1 MYGRR
6 RTGSVLK
13 GWRNGRRKHLHRM
26 RICHTG
32 GRKSEGVFGR
42 IRGVQDE
49 NSSNRKRRC
58 WKTSFAATLARI
70 FAEEGRNVLA
80 ADADPD
86 ANLGLALGFPEE
98 VVDSIIPISKM
109 RKMIEERTGADK
121 DNTFYV
127 LNPKVSDIPD
137 KYGKLY
143 NGVRLLLL
151 GTVDTA
157 GGGCVCPENVILKR
171 IISNLVLHR
180 KDVVI
185 LDMEAGLEHLA
196 RGTTSG
202 MEQFIVVI
210 EPGTRSIQTY
220 RNVKRLALGLGVQQV
235 RVVASK
241 VRDEQDEIFI
251 REKIPEEDFLGFIH
265 YNPDILRA
273 DRMGLSPYDC
283 SRELVQEVKEIIKRM
298 EM

>member
-1 MYGRR
+1 MKIAV
-6 RTGSVLK
+6 TGK
-13 GWRNGRRKHLHRM
+13 G
-26 RICHTG
+26 
-32 GRKSEGVFGR
+32 GVG
-42 IRGVQDE
+42 
-49 NSSNRKRRC
+49 
-58 WKTSFAATLARI
+58 KTTLAATLARI
-70 FAEEGRNVLA
+70 YAEEGRNVLA

-98 VVDSIIPISKM
+98 MVESIIPISRM

-127 LNPKVSDIPD
+127 LNPKVSDLPD

-171 IISNLVLHR
+171 IINNLILHR
-180 KDVVI
+180 EDVVI
-185 LDMEAGLEHLA
+185 LDMEAGVEHLA

-202 MEQFIVVI
+202 MDQFVVVI
-210 EPGTRSIQTY
+210 EPGARSIQTY
-220 RNVKRLALGLGVQQV
+220 RNVKRLALGLGVRQV

-241 VRDEQDEIFI
+241 VRDEQDEQFVL
-251 REKIPEEDFLGFIH
+251 EKIPEEDFLGFIH
-265 YNPDILRA
+265 YNPDIIKA
-273 DRMGLSPYDC
+273 DRMEAPPYDY
-283 SRELVQEVKEIIKRM
+283 SPELVQEVREIMKRM
-298 EM
+298 EA

>member
-1 MYGRR
+1 MKIAV
-6 RTGSVLK
+6 TGK
-13 GWRNGRRKHLHRM
+13 G
-26 RICHTG
+26 
-32 GRKSEGVFGR
+32 GVG
-42 IRGVQDE
+42 
-49 NSSNRKRRC
+49 
-58 WKTSFAATLARI
+58 KTSFAATLARI

-121 DNTFYV
+121 DNTFYI

-171 IISNLVLHR
+171 IINNLVLHR

-210 EPGTRSIQTY
+210 EPGARSIQTY

-251 REKIPEEDFLGFIH
+251 RERIPKEDFLGFIH
-265 YNPDILRA
+265 YNSDILRA
-273 DRMGLSPYDC
+273 DRMGMSPYDC

>member
-1 MYGRR
+1 MKIAI
-6 RTGSVLK
+6 TGK
-13 GWRNGRRKHLHRM
+13 G
-26 RICHTG
+26 
-32 GRKSEGVFGR
+32 GVG
-42 IRGVQDE
+42 
-49 NSSNRKRRC
+49 
-58 WKTSFAATLARI
+58 KTSFAATLARI

-98 VVDSIIPISKM
+98 IVESIIPISKM
-109 RKMIEERTGADK
+109 RKMIEERTGSDK
-121 DNTFYV
+121 DNRFYV
-127 LNPKVSDIPD
+127 LNPKVNDIPD

-171 IISNLVLHR
+171 IISNLVLHQE
-180 KDVVI
+180 DVVI

-210 EPGTRSIQTY
+210 EPGARSIQTY
-220 RNVKRLALGLGVQQV
+220 RNVKRLALDLGVHQV

-265 YNPDILRA
+265 YHPNIIRA
-273 DRMGLSPYDC
+273 DRMGVSPYDC
-283 SRELVQEVKEIIKRM
+283 CGELVQEVKEIIKRM
-298 EM
+298 EE

>member
-1 MYGRR
+1 MKIAV
-6 RTGSVLK
+6 TGK
-13 GWRNGRRKHLHRM
+13 G
-26 RICHTG
+26 
-32 GRKSEGVFGR
+32 GVG
-42 IRGVQDE
+42 
-49 NSSNRKRRC
+49 
-58 WKTSFAATLARI
+58 KTSFAATLARI

-137 KYGKLY
+137 KYEKLY

-171 IISNLVLHR
+171 IISNLVLHQ

-241 VRDEQDEIFI
+241 VKDEQDEFFN

-283 SRELVQEVKEIIKRM
+283 SRELIQEVKEIIKRM
-298 EM
+298 EV